1 MKLQFLVV
9 CAFAVANAE
18 YVTPNYQANSIVSTH
33 GSSIVPGSSYV
44 TQAYYHGG
52 AGGNYVQQVYRPQVQ
67 SEHVPVIKNGVPV
80 DTPEVQQ
87 ARAEHFA
94 LYAKAAAAAGA
105 AKAQR
110 QQAGQYDDGDYYRH
124 TQ

>member
-9 CAFAVANAE
+9 CAFVAANAE
-18 YVTPNYQANSIVSTH
+18 YLAPNYQANSIVSTH

-44 TQAYYHGG
+44 TQTYYRDG
-52 AGGNYVQQVYRPQVQ
+52 AGSDYIQPVYKPQVQ
-67 SEHVPVIKNGVPV
+67 SEHVPVIKDGVPV

-87 ARAEHFA
+87 AKAEHFA
-94 LYAKAAAAAGA
+94 LYAKAAAAAEA

-110 QQAGQYDDGDYYRH
+110 QQAGHYDDGDYHRH